1 MHALVIHEVVDT
13 GTTPPAA
20 RRRIGDL
27 FVEHGLIDEQQLSEA
42 LDVQRQTG
50 GRLGEILI
58 GLGHISS
65 MDSSRVLAERLGMP
79 FVDLDGSTVDE
90 LIAQRIPEE
99 IARRYRAIPLEESD
113 GIMRIAMVD
122 PTDVFALDDLQ
133 VITGCQVMPVVADA
147 FQLAAV
153 ANRIWARPSME
164 SQIGDASEASD
175 DDPASVI
182 VTAND
187 DAPIVR
193 LVDAMI
199 SQATEERASDIHIEP
214 AADRVRI
221 RFRVDGVLHDASST
235 PKSVLRPVVSR
246 LKVMSGCDISNS
258 RTPQD
263 GRFSVRGAQREVD
276 VRLTTLPT
284 SMGEAVVM
292 RLLDKTH
299 GVFNLDDLGFDDDEL
314 ARFQQSYR
322 SSQGAILT
330 AGPTGSGKTSTLYA
344 TLRELNEPGRAI
356 VSVEDPVEYHMDG
369 IKQVQ
374 VGRRGGVG
382 FAGALRAIL
391 RADPDVIL
399 IGEIRDTETAVI
411 AAEAALTGHLVLST
425 IHTLSAATVPV
436 RLMEMGIE
444 PYLVTSSLRCVV
456 SQRLARVLCPE
467 CREFSAPTEDE
478 QSSFALRDD
487 EPITEVGRPV
497 GCSAC
502 ANTGYRGRQA
512 IYEIMLLDDEIRTLI
527 ARRAAAPEIEAAA
540 VAAGMLT
547 LREAGTRR
555 VRAGRFGPDEL
566 IRVLS

>member
-1 MHALVIHEVVDT
+1 MA
-13 GTTPPAA
+13 
-20 RRRIGDL
+20 
-27 FVEHGLIDEQQLSEA
+27 
-42 LDVQRQTG
+42 
-50 GRLGEILI
+50 
-58 GLGHISS
+58 
-65 MDSSRVLAERLGMP
+65 
-79 FVDLDGSTVDE
+79 
-90 LIAQRIPEE
+90 
-99 IARRYRAIPLEESD
+99 
-113 GIMRIAMVD
+113 
-122 PTDVFALDDLQ
+122 
-133 VITGCQVMPVVADA
+133 
-147 FQLAAV
+147 
-153 ANRIWARPSME
+153 
-164 SQIGDASEASD
+164 
-175 DDPASVI
+175 
-182 VTAND
+182 
-187 DAPIVR
+187 
-193 LVDAMI
+193 
-199 SQATEERASDIHIEP
+199 
-214 AADRVRI
+214 
-221 RFRVDGVLHDASST
+221 
-235 PKSVLRPVVSR
+235 
-246 LKVMSGCDISNS
+246 GCDISNS

-263 GRFSVRGAQREVD
+263 GRFTVRGGQREVD

-284 SMGEAVVM
+284 AMGEAVVM

-299 GVFNLDDLGFDDDEL
+299 GVFDLHDLGFEPDEL

-344 TLRELNEPGRAI
+344 TLRELNEPGRSI
-356 VSVEDPVEYHMDG
+356 VSVEDPVEYHLDG

-374 VGRRGGVG
+374 VGRRGTVG

-456 SQRLARVLCPE
+456 AQRLARVLCQE

-478 QSSFALRDD
+478 LALLAPREGDD
-487 EPITEVGRPV
+487 PITEVGRPV

-512 IYEIMLLDDEIRTLI
+512 IYEIMLLDDDIRALI
-527 ARRAAAPEIEAAA
+527 ARRAPGPEIEAAA

-555 VRAGRFGPDEL
+555 VRAGRFGPEEL
-566 IRVLS
+566 VRVLS

>member
-1 MHALVIHEVVDT
+1 MHAFVIHDVVDPAQNV
-13 GTTPPAA
+13 PPV

-27 FVEHGLIDEQQLSEA
+27 FVEHGLIDEQQLAEA
-42 LDVQRQTG
+42 LEVQRQTG

-65 MDSSRVLAERLGMP
+65 MDSSRILAERLGMP
-79 FVDLDGSTVDE
+79 FVDLDASALDE
-90 LIAQRIPEE
+90 LIVQRIPEE

-113 GIMRIAMVD
+113 GIMRVAMVD

-133 VITGCQVMPVVADA
+133 VITRCQIMPVVADA
-147 FQLAAV
+147 YQLAAV
-153 ANRIWARPSME
+153 ANRIWARPTME
-164 SQIGDASEASD
+164 SQIDDASDLSD
-175 DDPASVI
+175 DESTHVL
-182 VTAND
+182 VTDAE

-214 AADRVRI
+214 SADRVRI
-221 RFRVDGVLHDASST
+221 RFRVDGVLHDASSA
-235 PKSVLRPVVSR
+235 PRPVLRPVVSR
-246 LKVMSGCDISNS
+246 LKVMAGCDISNS

-299 GVFNLDDLGFDDDEL
+299 GVFELDALGFEPDEL

-322 SSQGAILT
+322 ASQGAILT

-344 TLRELNEPGRAI
+344 TLRELNDPSRAI
-356 VSVEDPVEYHMDG
+356 VSVEDPVEYHLDG
-369 IKQVQ
+369 IKQIQ
-374 VGRRGGVG
+374 VGRRGTVG

-399 IGEIRDTETAVI
+399 IGEIRDSETAVI

-456 SQRLARVLCPE
+456 AQRLARLLCPE
-467 CREFSAPTEDE
+467 CRTFSAPT
-478 QSSFALRDD
+478 DD
-487 EPITEVGRPV
+487 ERELLAVRDADPITEVARPT

-502 ANTGYRGRQA
+502 GNTGYRGRQA
-512 IYEIMLLDDEIRTLI
+512 IYEIMLLDDEIRSLV
-527 ARRAAAPEIEAAA
+527 ARRSPAPDIEAAA
-540 VAAGMLT
+540 IAGGMLT
-547 LREAGTRR
+547 LREAGVRR
-555 VRAGRFGPDEL
+555 VRAGLFGPDEL
-566 IRVLS
+566 VRVLS